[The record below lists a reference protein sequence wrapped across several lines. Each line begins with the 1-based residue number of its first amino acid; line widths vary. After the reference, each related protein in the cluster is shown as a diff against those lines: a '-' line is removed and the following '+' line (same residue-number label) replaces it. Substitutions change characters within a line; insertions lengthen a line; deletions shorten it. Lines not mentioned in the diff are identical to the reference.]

1 MANLRTLTTVQS
13 TDTEGQP
20 GGTTQ
25 GVFVTPESLTFPG
38 AALVATGLLQVLRI
52 PFPGA
57 DESFWWALGTCA
69 LLGLVL
75 YMNSKNPAV
84 GRRQQFVY
92 VTIALINTVLLVGVV
107 LGVGRADPA
116 APAGAT
122 GAGPTEAAS

>member
-1 MANLRTLTTVQS
+1 MANLRTLTSVQS
-13 TDTEGQP
+13 TTPEGEP

-57 DESFWWALGTCA
+57 DTSFWWAFGTCA

-75 YMNSKNPAV
+75 YLNSKNPAA

-92 VTIALINTVLLVGVV
+92 AVIALINTILLVGVV
-107 LGVGRADPA
+107 LGVGMADPA
-116 APAGAT
+116 TPSNGTPTATESAP
-122 GAGPTEAAS
+122 